1 MATKLTLKANEL
13 STYVVT
19 VEFLDENDQAVI
31 PTALTWTLSD
41 RMGNVINSRQDVS
54 IFDLSAAV
62 DIVLSGNDLKV
73 LPATI
78 GETRTLTIKAT
89 YDSSSGSNLPLNDEV
104 EFAVKNLQKVAAL
117 G

>member
-13 STYVVT
+13 STYVIAVS
-19 VEFLDENDQAVI
+19 FLDENDQPVT
-31 PTALTWTLSD
+31 PLTLTWTLSD
-41 RMGNVINSRQDVS
+41 RLGNVINNRQDVS
-54 IFDLSAAV
+54 IFDLSDEV
-62 DIVLSGNDLKV
+62 DIVLSGNDLRV
-73 LPATI
+73 LSSSI